1 MMNKSAYYLYNNVA
15 ITAGTIVALL
25 NSTERIDMAK
35 ATFFLPFLLDDDI
48 VKKINEKSEYSFE
61 NIVSLNV
68 LNISN
73 FNERYR
79 DMLPLLMDALS
90 ILLDME
96 VVVLRG
102 TFIINRKPEV
112 CTSMLDNCDSMRLR
126 AISTAANKL
135 MKVTQNMDLSRMYS
149 RLNIEL

>member
-1 MMNKSAYYLYNNVA
+1 MNKSTYYLYNNVA
-15 ITAGTIVALL
+15 ITAGAIVAML
-25 NSTERIDMAK
+25 NFTERIDMAK
-35 ATFFLPFLLDDDI
+35 VTLFLPLLLDDHI
-48 VKKINEKSEYSFE
+48 VEKINEKSEYSFE

-79 DMLPLLMDALS
+79 NILPLLMDALS

-96 VVVLRG
+96 VIVLRG
-102 TFIINRKPEV
+102 AFIMNRKSDV
-112 CTSMLDNCDSMRLR
+112 CASMLDYCDSKRLR
-126 AISTAANKL
+126 AISTAADKL

-149 RLNIEL
+149 SLNIEL